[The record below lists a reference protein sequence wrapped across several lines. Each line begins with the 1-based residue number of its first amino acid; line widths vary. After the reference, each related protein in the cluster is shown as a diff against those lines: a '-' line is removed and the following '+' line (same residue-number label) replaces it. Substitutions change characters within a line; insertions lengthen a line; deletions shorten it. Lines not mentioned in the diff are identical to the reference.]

1 MSALSSTSSSTAAP
15 AQRPQ
20 SRQDRSRHTEQVLLE
35 AALQLFR
42 ERGVEAITVG
52 DIASRAGVAPASI
65 YRRFGDKEGLLREAY
80 RHFTGH
86 ALAMLEAMPTTTQQH
101 SYVERLALV
110 TSLVMRY
117 SHANQHLLQSSFA
130 RALVDD
136 YYAQALKE
144 LRAGVLTSL
153 KRHFLELAH
162 EIHHPEPALA
172 VDFALR
178 QAVAMLSARL
188 EAGQLEVGAGAMD
201 KPVFLR
207 ELMRSIL
214 GYLQVSFTSD
224 EVDAA
229 LHRHGL

>member
-1 MSALSSTSSSTAAP
+1 MSALSSP
-15 AQRPQ
+15 QNQRPQ
-20 SRQDRSRHTEQVLLE
+20 SRQDRSRHTEQVLLD

-42 ERGVEAITVG
+42 ERGFETITVG

-80 RHFTGH
+80 RHFISH
-86 ALAMLEAMPTTTQQH
+86 ALGMLETMPTSTPQER

-136 YYAQALKE
+136 YYATALRE
-144 LRAGVLTSL
+144 LRAGVLAAL
-153 KRHFLELAH
+153 KRHFLERVH
-162 EIHHPEPALA
+162 EIHHPEPELA

-188 EAGQLEVGAGAMD
+188 EAGQLEVGTGAIPE
-201 KPVFLR
+201 PVFLR

-214 GYLQVSFTSD
+214 GYLQISFSSA

-229 LHRHGL
+229 LRRHGL